1 MGNRREEKRRRGKEE
16 KRKGKE
22 KQERNKEKKWKLVLS
37 EGRKAFEMLKF

>member
-1 MGNRREEKRRRGKEE
+1 MGNRREEKRRRGKKE

-37 EGRKAFEMLKF
+37 EGRKAFLKC